1 VRMSLIGII
10 LTFSLIDNIVL
21 SRLLGICPCVGAPG
35 GMRMTAATSV
45 ATSLLMSLSALAAW
59 ALETFL
65 LGPFGIEFLRIPLFV
80 FSVACIAGL
89 LDLAARRMVPQLLRA
104 AGVPLAGIAF
114 NCATLGVALLV
125 ARASFTALQSLVVGL
140 AAGAGFFIA
149 LSLLTAIR
157 EKLEV
162 EKVPSWLQG
171 LPLHLI
177 SAGLLAYAFMAFDR
191 AFLSRLLRGW

>member
-1 VRMSLIGII
+1 MSLLGII
-10 LTFSLIDNIVL
+10 LTFSLVDNIVL

-35 GMRMTAATSV
+35 GMRATVSTSAAT
-45 ATSLLMSLSALAAW
+45 ALLMSLSALAAW
-59 ALETFL
+59 ALESFI
-65 LGPFGIEFLRIPLFV
+65 LGPLGLEFLRTPAFV
-80 FSVACIAGL
+80 LSVAGIAGL
-89 LDLAARRMVPQLLRA
+89 LDIGARRAVPQLLRA

-114 NCATLGVALLV
+114 NCATLGVVLIA
-125 ARASFTALQSLVVGL
+125 AKGGFNALQSLVVGV

-157 EKLEV
+157 ERLEV

-177 SAGLLAYAFMAFDR
+177 SAGLLAFAFMALVG
-191 AFLSRLLRGW
+191 AFLSRLLHGW